1 MEKNKTMETLKRR
14 SRQSI
19 RQTKCLSPQCRNWM
33 TRPSI
38 RLPEAESST
47 ACRRLMSTPTI
58 PTTLPDIDS
67 LNAVREPPDGV
78 SITKNVGNG
87 FLCANSSPSRQAAG
101 GAAVYVCGCSAC
113 WRPVWSMVYSP
124 V

>member
-1 MEKNKTMETLKRR
+1 
-14 SRQSI
+14 
-19 RQTKCLSPQCRNWM
+19 
-33 TRPSI
+33 
-38 RLPEAESST
+38 
-47 ACRRLMSTPTI
+47 MSTPTI

-101 GAAVYVCGCSAC
+101 GTAVYVCGCSAGVAAC
-113 WRPVWSMVYSP
+113 CLPVWSMVYSP
-124 V
+124 VYMSWEMGTTV